1 MRADYKHIRIEGY
14 FFFLLIL
21 GFIFQTSCISE
32 EISITDLNLKD
43 GAQYEISIEGG
54 IVSVYGKQLIKLT
67 EPFDINAD
75 SVIAINTATVKLS
88 DGTNEWIYQNINDQ
102 GYYETLDS
110 IAGEAGKVYTIYV
123 EYNNKTY
130 KASDSICKVLDKSIE
145 TLPISELTTGPDGRI
160 YSNITIHNFGFN
172 KPNIWINNSKSKH
185 GKKYLTALTAKQI
198 IFSSSKIYSHTGSL
212 PQGVFPSGFTSFGDA
227 GEPNDTTEY
236 LKLSVSDA
244 YYKYLVS
251 MFNLT
256 DWSSGIFSTIPGN
269 TYSNVSEGGTGF
281 FFASDVKKI
290 RIQYKDLKT
299 ID

>member
-1 MRADYKHIRIEGY
+1 MSKDR
-14 FFFLLIL
+14 LLP
-21 GFIFQTSCISE
+21 
-32 EISITDLNLKD
+32 N
-43 GAQYEISIEGG
+43 
-54 IVSVYGKQLIKLT
+54 
-67 EPFDINAD
+67 
-75 SVIAINTATVKLS
+75 
-88 DGTNEWIYQNINDQ
+88 
-102 GYYETLDS
+102 
-110 IAGEAGKVYTIYV
+110 
-123 EYNNKTY
+123 
-130 KASDSICKVLDKSIE
+130 ICKVLDKSIE

-160 YSNITIHNFGFN
+160 YSNITIHNFGYIDN
-172 KPNIWINNSKSKH
+172 SIWISNHYTDSLNRPIS
-185 GKKYLTALTAKQI
+185 LTPKEI
-198 IFSSSKIYSHTGSL
+198 IDYPIKMYTHTSAL
-212 PQGVFPSGFTSFGDA
+212 PQGLFPSGITSTGDA

-299 ID
+299 IDETKFHMIPFENNN